1 MSDLY
6 TAIDLGLPPRV
17 TGPVPPTEVVGMSG
31 LEFLRSIGDGE
42 RPMPPMAGIIP
53 VRPIEVEFGRIVF
66 EGLPDASFYNTLS
79 TVHGGYAATLLDT
92 AMGCAVHSTLPAGR
106 GYTTLELKTN
116 FVRPMTEATG
126 KVTVEGKIIHS
137 GGRVAT
143 AEGFLRDAERRLIAH
158 GTTTCMVFAA
168 GR

>member
-1 MSDLY
+1 MSDIF

-17 TGPVPPTEVVGMSG
+17 TGPVPPAEVVSVSG
-31 LEFLRSIGDGE
+31 LEFLRSIGDGV

-66 EGLPDASFYNTLS
+66 EGLPDASFYNTLG

-116 FVRPMTEATG
+116 FVRPMTDATG
-126 KVTVEGKIIHS
+126 HVRVEGKIIHS

-143 AEGFLRDAERRLIAH
+143 AEGFLRDAEGRLIAH

>member
-1 MSDLY
+1 MGGIY
-6 TAIDLGLPPRV
+6 KAIDIGLPPRA
-17 TGPVPPTEVVGMSG
+17 TGTVPPAEVVSLSG
-31 LEFLRSIGDGE
+31 LDFLRSIGDGE
-42 RPMPPMAGIIP
+42 RPMPPMAGVIP

-66 EGLPDASFYNTLS
+66 EGHPDASFYNTLG
-79 TVHGGYAATLLDT
+79 TVHGGYASTLLDT

-116 FVRPMTEATG
+116 FVRAMTETTG
-126 KVTVEGKIIHS
+126 KVTVEGRIIHS

-143 AEGFLRDAERRLIAH
+143 AEGFLRDAEGRLLAH